1 MGYRGKK
8 FLDMLFLVGTNA
20 LGYANKFIDKK
31 IENVL
36 KKGNM
41 CSLNSPEEVELAKL
55 LKFHPWAKQ
64 VRFTRGGGEADAV
77 VVRIARASTKKTN
90 IAFCGYHG
98 WHDWYL
104 ASNLNNKKSEYTF
117 DV

>member
-1 MGYRGKK
+1 MCDIEGKK
-8 FLDMLFLVGTNA
+8 FLDMLFLVGTNT

-31 IENVL
+31 NRECS

-41 CSLNSPEEVELAKL
+41 CSLNSPEEVELAKLL

-77 VVRIARASTKKTN
+77 SGKN
-90 IAFCGYHG
+90 
-98 WHDWYL
+98 
-104 ASNLNNKKSEYTF
+104 S
-117 DV
+117 